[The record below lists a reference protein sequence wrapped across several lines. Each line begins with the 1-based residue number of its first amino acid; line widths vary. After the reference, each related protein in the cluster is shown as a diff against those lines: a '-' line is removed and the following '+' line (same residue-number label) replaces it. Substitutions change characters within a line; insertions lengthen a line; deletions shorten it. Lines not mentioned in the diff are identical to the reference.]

1 VKDQAKFI
9 KQFKLKRSIMEE
21 ELYNAV
27 GEKSFH
33 NRKFTH
39 VIMGLN
45 DDRLDI
51 TENTKNPK

>member
-1 VKDQAKFI
+1 MQG
-9 KQFKLKRSIMEE
+9 EE
-21 ELYNAV
+21 
-27 GEKSFH
+27 SFQ